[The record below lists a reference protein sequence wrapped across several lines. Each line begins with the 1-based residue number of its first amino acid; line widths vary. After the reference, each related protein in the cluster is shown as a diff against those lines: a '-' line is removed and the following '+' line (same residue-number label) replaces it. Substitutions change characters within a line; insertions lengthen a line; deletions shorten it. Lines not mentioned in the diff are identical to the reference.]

1 MVIPNSGNGPTV
13 ALVTLGCKVN
23 QAETEALAQRLAAA
37 GYQQTSPQSPV
48 DVYIV
53 NTCTVTHIADRKSR
67 LHLRQ
72 ARRRNPNALVIATGC
87 YAQRVP
93 QSLAALGE
101 VDLVVPN
108 DAKDRLA
115 QILAQALASRSS
127 VPQPSENPLPQTH
140 HTRSLVKIQDGCNEF
155 CFFCVVPWTRG
166 RERSLPMDQVVT
178 EVRAKVAQGHREVVL
193 TGPQI
198 GAYGREKRDD
208 ARRATEPS
216 PPENL
221 EALVKRVLAETG
233 VERLRLSSIHPQQ
246 VTLGLLSLWQEERL
260 CRHLHLALQSGSDTV
275 LQRMNRRYTTNEYR
289 QVATRVRERVPEMA
303 ITTDVLVGFPGES
316 AAEFEESYRFCG
328 EMEFAAIHV
337 FPYYRRPGTAAARMP
352 NQVPD
357 TEKRRRTAQML
368 ELAEQSAQ
376 AYRQRFVGG
385 VMPVLWEGRKPALRN
400 NGAGAW
406 MGITDNYLRVYTGSV
421 SPLYNRLVPAR
432 LAAHY
437 SDGLWGE
444 LVET

>member
-166 RERSLPMDQVVT
+166 RERSLPMHQVVT

-198 GAYGREKRDD
+198 GAYGLGDWRDD
-208 ARRATEPS
+208 ARRAAEPS
-216 PPENL
+216 PAENL
-221 EALVKRVLAETG
+221 EALVPRVLAETG
-233 VERLRLSSIHPQQ
+233 V
-246 VTLGLLSLWQEERL
+246 
-260 CRHLHLALQSGSDTV
+260 
-275 LQRMNRRYTTNEYR
+275 
-289 QVATRVRERVPEMA
+289 
-303 ITTDVLVGFPGES
+303 
-316 AAEFEESYRFCG
+316 
-328 EMEFAAIHV
+328 
-337 FPYYRRPGTAAARMP
+337 
-352 NQVPD
+352 
-357 TEKRRRTAQML
+357 
-368 ELAEQSAQ
+368 
-376 AYRQRFVGG
+376 
-385 VMPVLWEGRKPALRN
+385 
-400 NGAGAW
+400 
-406 MGITDNYLRVYTGSV
+406 
-421 SPLYNRLVPAR
+421 
-432 LAAHY
+432 
-437 SDGLWGE
+437 
-444 LVET
+444 